1 VTAGPG
7 LAVTA
12 VPYQRIKDYLLA
24 GIAAGEWRE
33 GERIPSEPELA
44 RRFRVARMTV
54 NRAVRELAAEQVL
67 SRARGSGTFV
77 APPRHESTLV
87 EIRPISAEIA
97 ARGGAHSAAV
107 RRLEAVRAGGPLA
120 EELLLRRGARLF
132 HSVVVHREDGRP
144 VQLEERW
151 VVPAAAPRYLD
162 QDFTSTTPSEYLVQV
177 APLAR
182 VEYRIEARPP
192 TPAAREALE
201 LAPGEPCLLLHRR
214 TFSRGR
220 PASVAEL
227 WHAGSRYRLTGH
239 L

>member
-1 VTAGPG
+1 MA
-7 LAVTA
+7 AA
-12 VPYQRIKDYLLA
+12 AFQRIKDYLLA

-44 RRFRVARMTV
+44 RRFQVARMTV
-54 NRAVRELAAEQVL
+54 NRAVTELAAEQVL

-77 APPRHESTLV
+77 APPRSESTLV

-97 ARGGAHSAAV
+97 ARGGAHAAAV
-107 RRLEAVRAGGPLA
+107 LAQEAVKADGALAG
-120 EELLLRRGARLF
+120 ELSVRRGARLF
-132 HSVVVHREDGRP
+132 HSVLVHREDGRP
-144 VQLEERW
+144 IQLEERW
-151 VVPAAAPRYLD
+151 VVPAAAPGYLA
-162 QDFTSTTPSEYLVQV
+162 QDFTAVTPSEYLVQV

-192 TPAAREALE
+192 TPAAREALGLE
-201 LAPGEPCLLLHRR
+201 PGEPCLLLHRR

-239 L
+239 F

>member
-1 VTAGPG
+1 MA
-7 LAVTA
+7 AA
-12 VPYQRIKDYLLA
+12 AFQRIKDYLLA

-44 RRFRVARMTV
+44 KRFQVARMTV
-54 NRAVRELAAEQVL
+54 NRAVKELAAAQVL

-77 APPRHESTLV
+77 APPRTESTLV

-97 ARGGAHSAAV
+97 ARGGAHAAEV
-107 RRLEAVRAGGPLA
+107 LAQEAVKADGPLA
-120 EELLLRRGARLF
+120 GELGVRRGARLF
-132 HSVVVHREDGRP
+132 HSVLVHREDRRP
-144 VQLEERW
+144 IQLEERW
-151 VVPAAAPRYLD
+151 VVPAAAPRYLE
-162 QDFTSTTPSEYLVQV
+162 QDFTAITPSEYLVTV

-192 TPAAREALE
+192 TPAAREALGLE
-201 LAPGEPCLLLHRR
+201 PGEPCLLLHRR

-227 WHAGSRYRLTGH
+227 WHAGNRYRLTGH

>member
-1 VTAGPG
+1 MA
-7 LAVTA
+7 AA
-12 VPYQRIKDYLLA
+12 AFQRIKEYLLA

-44 RRFRVARMTV
+44 RRFQVARMTV

-77 APPRHESTLV
+77 APPRSESTLV

-97 ARGGAHSAAV
+97 ARGGAHAAAV
-107 RRLEAVRAGGPLA
+107 LRLEPVKADGGLAGELAV
-120 EELLLRRGARLF
+120 RRGARLF
-132 HSVVVHREDGRP
+132 HSLLVHREDGRP
-144 VQLEERW
+144 IQLEERW
-151 VVPAAAPRYLD
+151 VVPAAAPRYLA
-162 QDFTSTTPSEYLVQV
+162 QDFTATTPSEYLVAV

-192 TPAAREALE
+192 TPAAREALG
-201 LAPGEPCLLLHRR
+201 LGPGEPCLLLHRR
-214 TFSRGR
+214 SFSRGR

-239 L
+239 F

>member
-1 VTAGPG
+1 MARPSA
-7 LAVTA
+7 AVPA
-12 VPYQRIKDYLLA
+12 VPYRRIKAFLLT

-54 NRAVRELAAEQVL
+54 NRAVKELADERIL

-97 ARGGAHSAAV
+97 ARGGAHRAEV
-107 RRLEAVRAGGPLA
+107 LRLESVKADGPLPG
-120 EELLLRRGARLF
+120 ELTVKRGARLF
-132 HSVVVHREDGRP
+132 HSVLVHREDGRP
-144 VQLEERW
+144 IQLEERW
-151 VVPAAAPRYLD
+151 VVPAVAPRYLE
-162 QDFTSTTPSEYLVQV
+162 QDFTQVTPSEYLVAV

-192 TPAAREALE
+192 TPAASAALGLE
-201 LAPGEPCLLLHRR
+201 EGEPCLLLHRR

-239 L
+239 F